1 MKYFYNFRI
10 GSRTCLFSCMPAKK
24 FILAM
29 AIIFTAFQARVSG
42 QGVQYSQPAWWFGV
56 AGGANFNFY
65 RGSTQ
70 TMEPGVI
77 APLPFTSGF
86 GVGLYAA
93 PLVEFH
99 PSNSYWGFMLQAGYD
114 SRQGAF
120 KEIIAPCNCPRDL
133 STNLS
138 YVTIEPSLRF
148 APAKSAFY
156 IFGGPRVAI
165 NVQSAYTYVLKDNPA
180 SADQTPIPD
189 EKGNFSDV
197 NKTQISMQVGAGY
210 DILLSPI
217 SHKTKFVLS
226 PFVSFQPYF
235 GQSPRSIETWNITT
249 LRAGLALKLGCG
261 HLIPSTVAQVVKP
274 APVPVPVQAP
284 VVVADH
290 KVIFF
295 VNVPA
300 NIPTQRTVREQFPIS
315 NYVYFNAGSTDIPD
329 RYVLLRNDQVKDFKE
344 DQVELYTPKNLSDRS
359 PRQMTV
365 YYNILNI
372 LGDRM
377 GKNPSTTITLV
388 GSSGT
393 NPEDGKAMA
402 ESVKHYLVSIF
413 GISASRI
420 KIEGRD
426 KPKIGTEEQGGTQD
440 LNLLKEG
447 DRRVSIESSS
457 PILLMEFQSGPN
469 APLRPVEI
477 TDVQQAPVESYITF
491 NAGEGNDSFSSWTM
505 VIKDQKG
512 HEQNFGPYTQERVSI
527 PGKTI
532 LGTNPEGNYE
542 VTITGKGKD
551 GKDVKNDT
559 TIHLVLWTPPVNQE
573 VTRFSVIYE
582 FNNAKAIA
590 IYKKYLTNIVIPKI
604 PQDGKVLI
612 HGYADITGDANYNQ
626 KLSLERANDVQNIM
640 QEGLSKAGRKDVK
653 FEIYGFGSDQNLV
666 PFKNRFPEERSYN
679 RTVII
684 DIIPPR

>member
-1 MKYFYNFRI
+1 MKSIYLLKKGVSKVI
-10 GSRTCLFSCMPAKK
+10 GPKLLLK
-24 FILAM
+24 FILGIAL
-29 AIIFTAFQARVSG
+29 ILTGIQIHE
-42 QGVQYSQPAWWFGV
+42 QGVQYSQPSWWFGV

-77 APLPFTSGF
+77 APLPFTSGY

-99 PSNSYWGFMLQAGYD
+99 PADSYWGFMLQAGYD
-114 SRQGAF
+114 SRAGAF

-138 YVTIEPSLRF
+138 YITIEPSLRF

-165 NVQSAYTYVLKDNPA
+165 NVQSGYTYVQKNNPN
-180 SADQTPIPD
+180 SPDQTPIPD
-189 EKGNFSDV
+189 EKGNFSNV

-235 GQSPRSIETWNITT
+235 GQSPRSVETWNITT

-261 HLIPSTVAQVVKP
+261 TLIPSTVAQVKKP
-274 APVPVPVQAP
+274 VPVPVPVPVQAP

-295 VNVPA
+295 VNVPV
-300 NIPTQRTVREQFPIS
+300 NIPAERKVREQFPIR
-315 NYVYFNAGSTDIPD
+315 NYVYFNIGSSDIPD
-329 RYVLLRNDQVKDFKE
+329 RYVLLRQDQVKDFKE
-344 DQVELYTPKNLSDRS
+344 DQVELFTPKNLSDRS

-377 GKNPSTTITLV
+377 GKNPSTTIVLV
-388 GSSGT
+388 GSSDNG
-393 NPEDGKAMA
+393 PEDGKLMA
-402 ESVKHYLVSIF
+402 ESIKHYLVSVF

-420 KIEGRD
+420 KIEGRN
-426 KPKIGTEEQGGTQD
+426 KPKIPSEQPGSTQD
-440 LNLLKEG
+440 LALLKEG

-457 PILLMEFQSGPN
+457 PVLLMEFQSGPS
-469 APLRPVEI
+469 APLKPVEI
-477 TDVQQAPVESYITF
+477 TDVQEAPVESYITF

-505 VIKDQKG
+505 VIKDKNG
-512 HEQNFGPYTQERVSI
+512 KEQNFGPYTQERVSI

-532 LGTNPEGNYE
+532 LGSNPEGNYK
-542 VTITGKGKD
+542 VTITGKGKS
-551 GKDVKNDT
+551 GKEVVNDT
-559 TIHLVLWTPPVNQE
+559 TVHLVLWTPPVNQE

-590 IYKKYLTNIVIPKI
+590 IYNKYLTNVVIPKI
-604 PQDGKVLI
+604 PKDGKVLI

-626 KLSLERANDVQNIM
+626 KLSLERANDVQKIL
-640 QEGLSKAGRKDVK
+640 QEGLSKAGRSDVK
-653 FEIYGFGSDQNLV
+653 FEIYGFGSDQNLA

-684 DIIPPR
+684 DVIPPR

>member
-1 MKYFYNFRI
+1 MNFIYNLKKGVAQMFPHK
-10 GSRTCLFSCMPAKK
+10 LKLK
-24 FILAM
+24 FILGIALILTGIQLQVN
-29 AIIFTAFQARVSG
+29 A
-42 QGVQYSQPAWWFGV
+42 QGVQYSQPSWWFGV

-77 APLPFTSGF
+77 APLPFTSGY

-99 PSNSYWGFMLQAGYD
+99 PADSYWGFMLQAGYD
-114 SRQGAF
+114 SRAGAF

-138 YVTIEPSLRF
+138 YITIEPSLRF
-148 APAKSAFY
+148 EPAKSAFY

-165 NVQSAYTYVLKDNPA
+165 NVQSEYTYVQKNNPN
-180 SADQTPIPD
+180 SPDQTPIPD
-189 EKGNFSDV
+189 EKGNFSNV

-210 DILLSPI
+210 DIRLSPV
-217 SHKTKFVLS
+217 SSKTKFVLS

-235 GQSPRSIETWNITT
+235 GQSPRSVETWNITT

-261 HLIPSTVAQVVKP
+261 HLIPSTVPTVVAKK

-284 VVVADH
+284 IVVADH

-300 NIPTQRTVREQFPIS
+300 NIPVERKVREQFPIS

-329 RYVLLRNDQVKDFKE
+329 RYVLLRQDQVKDFKE
-344 DQVELYTPKNLSDRS
+344 DQVELFTPKNLSDRS

-377 GKNPSTTITLV
+377 GKNPSATITLV
-388 GSSGT
+388 GSSET
-393 NPEDGKAMA
+393 NPQDGKSMA
-402 ESVKHYLVSIF
+402 ESIKHYLVSVF

-420 KIEGRD
+420 KVEGRD
-426 KPKIGTEEQGGTQD
+426 KPKIASEEQGGTQD
-440 LNLLKEG
+440 LGMLKEG

-457 PILLMEFQSGPN
+457 PVLLMEFQSGPS
-469 APLRPVEI
+469 APLKPVEI
-477 TDVQQAPVESYITF
+477 TDVEQAPVESYITF

-505 VIKDQKG
+505 EIKDQKG
-512 HEQNFGPYTQERVSI
+512 NVQKFGPYTQEKVSI

-532 LGTNPEGNYE
+532 LGNNPEGDYR
-542 VTITGKGKD
+542 VTITGEGKN
-551 GKDVKNDT
+551 GIEVKNDT
-559 TIHLVLWTPPVNQE
+559 TVHLVLWTPPVNQE

-590 IYKKYLTNIVIPKI
+590 IYKKYLVNVVIPKI
-604 PQDGKVLI
+604 PHDGKVLI
-612 HGYADITGDANYNQ
+612 HGYADITGDPNYNQ
-626 KLSLERANDVQNIM
+626 KLSLERANDVKVIM
-640 QEGLSKAGRKDVK
+640 EEGLSKAGRSDVS